1 MIALYFQIFKQDAS
15 KLKNLKGKKK
25 KKEAVPVKIVSMF
38 HPASPTERN

>member
-25 KKEAVPVKIVSMF
+25 KKKQYQL
-38 HPASPTERN
+38 R